1 MKISDYW
8 LREWVSPKLDI
19 ATLAERLTLS
29 GLEVGGLEPAG
40 GAFSGVVVG
49 EIVTVDSHPN
59 AERLKLCAVDVGQK
73 KHLHVVSGA
82 ANVRPGMRTAVALAG
97 ATLADGIKVERSE
110 IRGVVSA
117 GMLCSATELGLSESS
132 TGILALDDSAHIGQ
146 DLREHLALDDTIYD
160 IELTPNRG
168 DCLSVAGIAREV
180 AALTGAQLRSPAIPR
195 VPAKGK
201 RRAKV
206 KLQAKG
212 DCPRY
217 VGRAI
222 EAIDVDATTPVWMS
236 ERLRRAGVRSINAVV
251 DVTNYVML
259 ELGQPMHAFDLDRLT
274 GDIVVRHAVENE
286 PLKLLDG
293 LEARLKAGTLVIAD
307 SKGAVALAG
316 IMGGFDSAVSA
327 DTRNIFLESAYF
339 DPQII
344 ARHARGLGLQTE
356 SSYRFERGVD
366 PQLQRLAIER
376 ASALLKKIV
385 GGEVGPVVE
394 AKLIRHIPRRNSVRL
409 RSHRIKQLL
418 DIELPRARTKA
429 ILTRLGMRVGAA
441 GKDWRAV
448 APSWRFDIEREVDLI
463 EEIARVYGYDKLPTH
478 MPHTT
483 IGAAIDSEQN
493 IPLDRFKAVLVAR
506 DYQEVITYSFV
517 DPELQSLVTPE
528 RRGPELLNPISSDMA
543 VMRTSLL
550 PGLLQTAIYNR
561 NRQQQRL
568 RLFEV
573 GRCFADP
580 DGQDTVLGG
589 LLSGQVL
596 PEQWGAA
603 TRQADFFDAKG
614 DLQALLEVTGRTME
628 AFRFSP
634 SAYAGLHP
642 GQQARLLQGEVEI
655 GQVGALHPDLLVRL
669 GLEVP
674 TFVFQVAVSALQQ
687 AEIPRYSEISKFP
700 AIRRDIAVVVDAQT
714 PARAVLD
721 CVKESAGKLLIDL
734 QLFDEYRGEGIDS
747 GRKSLALGLTLQ
759 DSSRTLKEEVVE
771 AVMERVIHSLQS
783 GLGGELRKK

>member
-1 MKISDYW
+1 M
-8 LREWVSPKLDI
+8 
-19 ATLAERLTLS
+19 
-29 GLEVGGLEPAG
+29 
-40 GAFSGVVVG
+40 
-49 EIVTVDSHPN
+49 
-59 AERLKLCAVDVGQK
+59 
-73 KHLHVVSGA
+73 
-82 ANVRPGMRTAVALAG
+82 
-97 ATLADGIKVERSE
+97 
-110 IRGVVSA
+110 
-117 GMLCSATELGLSESS
+117 
-132 TGILALDDSAHIGQ
+132 
-146 DLREHLALDDTIYD
+146 
-160 IELTPNRG
+160 
-168 DCLSVAGIAREV
+168 
-180 AALTGAQLRSPAIPR
+180 
-195 VPAKGK
+195 
-201 RRAKV
+201 
-206 KLQAKG
+206 
-212 DCPRY
+212 
-217 VGRAI
+217 
-222 EAIDVDATTPVWMS
+222 
-236 ERLRRAGVRSINAVV
+236 
-251 DVTNYVML
+251 
-259 ELGQPMHAFDLDRLT
+259 
-274 GDIVVRHAVENE
+274 
-286 PLKLLDG
+286 
-293 LEARLKAGTLVIAD
+293 
-307 SKGAVALAG
+307 
-316 IMGGFDSAVSA
+316 
-327 DTRNIFLESAYF
+327 
-339 DPQII
+339 
-344 ARHARGLGLQTE
+344 
-356 SSYRFERGVD
+356 
-366 PQLQRLAIER
+366 
-376 ASALLKKIV
+376 
-385 GGEVGPVVE
+385 
-394 AKLIRHIPRRNSVRL
+394 
-409 RSHRIKQLL
+409 
-418 DIELPRARTKA
+418 
-429 ILTRLGMRVGAA
+429 
-441 GKDWRAV
+441 

-478 MPHTT
+478 MPRAT

-493 IPLDRFKAVLVAR
+493 IPLERFKAVLVAR

-528 RRGPELLNPISSDMA
+528 RQGPELMNPISSDMA
-543 VMRTSLL
+543 VMRTSLW

-580 DGQDTVLGG
+580 SRQDTVLGG

-596 PEQWGAA
+596 REQWGAA

-674 TFVFQVAVSALQQ
+674 TFVFQVVVSALQQ
-687 AEIPRYSEISKFP
+687 AEIPRCSEISKFP

-721 CVKESAGKLLIDL
+721 CVKESAGKLLVDL

>member
-1 MKISDYW
+1 MKISDRW
-8 LREWVSPKLDI
+8 LREWVSPKLD
-19 ATLAERLTLS
+19 AAALAQRLTLS

-49 EIVTVDSHPN
+49 EIITVDAHPN

-73 KHLHVVSGA
+73 KRLGIVSGA
-82 ANVRPGMRTAVALAG
+82 ENVTPGMRTAVALAG
-97 ATLADGIKVERSE
+97 ATLADGTRVERSE

-117 GMLCSATELGLSESS
+117 GMLCSATELGLSEASI
-132 TGILALDDSAHIGQ
+132 GILALDRSATIGQ
-146 DLREHLALDDTIYD
+146 DVWDHLALDDTIYD

-180 AALTGAQLRSPAIPR
+180 AALTSARLRPPSIR
-195 VPAKGK
+195 RIPAKGK
-201 RRAKV
+201 RRPKV
-206 KLQAKG
+206 KLQAQG

-217 VGRAI
+217 VGRVI
-222 EAIDVDATTPVWMS
+222 EAIDIGAATPVWMS
-236 ERLRRAGVRSINAVV
+236 ERLRRAGVRSINPVV

-259 ELGQPMHAFDLDRLT
+259 ELGQPMHAFDLDRLS
-274 GDIVVRHAVENE
+274 GEISVRHAAESE

-293 LEARLKAGTLVIAD
+293 AEVRLKGGTLVIAD
-307 SKGAVALAG
+307 SNGAVALAG

-327 DTRNIFLESAYF
+327 DTQNIFLESAYF
-339 DPQII
+339 DPQVI
-344 ARHARGLGLQTE
+344 AKHARGLGLQTE

-366 PQLQRLAIER
+366 PQLQRLAVER
-376 ASALLKKIV
+376 ATALLRAIV
-385 GGEVGPVVE
+385 GGKAGPVVE
-394 AKLIRHIPRRNSVRL
+394 AKLVRHIPRRSSVLL
-409 RSHRIKQLL
+409 RSQRIKQLL
-418 DIELPRARTKA
+418 DIELPRAETKA
-429 ILTRLGMRVGAA
+429 ILTRLGMRVGTAA
-441 GKDWRAV
+441 KDWRAV
-448 APSWRFDIEREVDLI
+448 APSWRFDIEREVDLV
-463 EEIARVYGYDKLPTH
+463 EEIARVYGYEKLPTH
-478 MPHTT
+478 IPRVT
-483 IGAAIDSEQN
+483 IGAAIDSERN

-517 DPELQSLVTPE
+517 DPELQLIVTPE
-528 RRGPELLNPISSDMA
+528 QQGPELMNPISSDMA
-543 VMRTSLL
+543 VMRASLW
-550 PGLLQTAIYNR
+550 PGLLQTAMYNR

-580 DGQDTVLGG
+580 SHQDIVLGG
-589 LLSGQVL
+589 LLSGQAL
-596 PEQWGAA
+596 PEQWGTIA
-603 TRQADFFDAKG
+603 RQVDFFDAKG
-614 DLQALLEVTGRTME
+614 DLQALLEVNDRNME

-634 SAYAGLHP
+634 SAYSGLHP
-642 GQQARLLQGEVEI
+642 GRQAKLLRGDVEI
-655 GQVGALHPDLLVRL
+655 GQVGALHPDLMVRL

-674 TFVFQVAVSALQQ
+674 IFVFQVSVSALQQ
-687 AEIPRYSEISKFP
+687 TQIPRYSEISKFP
-700 AIRRDIAVVVDAQT
+700 AIRRDIAVVVDTQT

-721 CVKESAGKLLIDL
+721 CVKKSAGELLVDL

>member
-1 MKISDYW
+1 MRISEQW
-8 LREWVSPKLDI
+8 LREWVSPKLDT
-19 ATLAERLTLS
+19 AALAQRLTLS
-29 GLEVGGLEPAG
+29 GLEVGSLEPAG
-40 GAFSGVVVG
+40 GTFSGVVVG
-49 EIVTVDSHPN
+49 EIMTVHAHPS

-73 KHLHVVSGA
+73 KPLNIVSGA
-82 ANVRPGMRTAVALAG
+82 ENVGPGIRTAVALAG
-97 ATLADGIKVERSE
+97 AILADGTRVERSE

-117 GMLCSATELGLSESS
+117 GMLCSATELGLTELA
-132 TGILALDDSAHIGQ
+132 TGILALDNSAVIGQ
-146 DLREHLALDDTIYD
+146 DVRDHLKLDDTIYD

-180 AALTGAQLRSPAIPR
+180 AALTGTRLRAPTIRR
-195 VPAKGK
+195 VAAKSK
-201 RRAKV
+201 RKPKI

-212 DCPRY
+212 DCPLY
-217 VGRAI
+217 VGRVI
-222 EAIDVDATTPVWMS
+222 EAIDTGATTPVWMS

-259 ELGQPMHAFDLDRLT
+259 ELGQPMHAFDFDRLS
-274 GDIVVRHAVENE
+274 GDIAVRHAAENE

-293 LEARLKAGTLVIAD
+293 IEVRLKAGTLVIAD
-307 SKGAVALAG
+307 ASGAVALAG

-339 DPQII
+339 DPQTI
-344 ARHARGLGLQTE
+344 AKHARALGLQTE

-366 PQLQRLAIER
+366 PQLQPIAVER
-376 ASALLKKIV
+376 ATALLKAIV
-385 GGEVGPVVE
+385 GGKAGPVAE
-394 AKLIRHIPRRNSVRL
+394 TKLARHVPRRSSVLL
-409 RSHRIKQLL
+409 RSQRIKQLL
-418 DIELPRARTKA
+418 DIELPHAKTKA
-429 ILTRLGMRVGAA
+429 ILTRLGMRVSTA

-463 EEIARVYGYDKLPTH
+463 EEIARVHGYDKLPTH
-478 MPHTT
+478 IPRAV
-483 IGAAIDSEQN
+483 IGAAIDSEQD
-493 IPLDRFKAVLVAR
+493 IPLDRFKAILVAR

-517 DPELQSLVTPE
+517 DPELQSLITPE
-528 RRGPELLNPISSDMA
+528 RRAPELMNPISSDMA
-543 VMRTSLL
+543 VMRASLW
-550 PGLLQTAIYNR
+550 PGLLQTAMYNR

-573 GRCFADP
+573 GRCFMDP
-580 DGQDTVLGG
+580 SHQDTALGG
-589 LLSGQVL
+589 LVSGQAL

-603 TRQADFFDAKG
+603 ARQVDFFDAKG
-614 DLQALLEVTGRTME
+614 DLQALLKASNSSMG

-634 SAYAGLHP
+634 ATYAGLHP
-642 GQQARLLQGEVEI
+642 GQQARLLRGDVEV

-674 TFVFQVAVSALQQ
+674 IFVFQVGLSALQQ
-687 AEIPRYSEISKFP
+687 TEIPRYSEISKFP

-721 CVKESAGKLLIDL
+721 CVKKSAGKLLVDL